1 MDENLSTPHPPTFDG
16 FEPIII
22 DGEESDNKDQRDVAH
37 EVYLKVLTSFNT
49 WEREYASQTL
59 TGLARNHAKRKPRQR
74 PRPTADLPNQD
85 GEKLSFIF
93 EEFTSSSHTANGI
106 RRTYKRR
113 MASEPIFQADPWE
126 PYPRYTAC
134 TPTSTNL
141 SGPADPHIR
150 ASFAPFAD
158 DDNFELELYLANFE
172 DFIWQNEY
180 PDPDCTFALICILTF
195 IHS

>member
-1 MDENLSTPHPPTFDG
+1 MDENLSTPRPPTFDG

-22 DGEESDNKDQRDVAH
+22 DGEESDDKDQRDVAH
-37 EVYLKVLTSFNT
+37 EVYLKVSTSFYI

-59 TGLARNHAKRKPRQR
+59 AGLARNHAKRRPRPR
-74 PRPTADLPNQD
+74 PRPTADLPN
-85 GEKLSFIF
+85 GENLSFIL
-93 EEFTSSSHTANGI
+93 EEFTSSSHTLNGI
-106 RRTYKRR
+106 RRTHKHR

-141 SGPADPHIR
+141 SGPADPHVR

-158 DDNFELELYLANFE
+158 DDRFELESYLAGFE

-180 PDPDCTFALICILTF
+180 PDPDCISALIYILTF